1 MEPEIPAEIVVAI
14 IASTGAII
22 LSVVNMILSTILNN
36 KKVRKKQLDEQTCD
50 IFKRIKVLELA
61 SQAILRDRLYSEYN
75 RLIDRG
81 YATYDEKEN
90 FENMYK
96 NYHSLGS
103 NGVMDHIREE
113 VTELP
118 TKQHSRVRK
127 TKNEDE
133 DMNNEYE

>member
-1 MEPEIPAEIVVAI
+1 MEPEIVVAI

-22 LSVVNMILSTILNN
+22 LSVVNMVLSTILNN

-50 IFKRIKVLELA
+50 IFNRIKVLELA

-75 RLIDRG
+75 RLIDQG

-113 VTELP
+113 VNGLP

-133 DMNNEYE
+133 DMDNEYK

>member
-1 MEPEIPAEIVVAI
+1 MEPEIVVAI

-22 LSVVNMILSTILNN
+22 LSVVNMVLSTILNN

-61 SQAILRDRLYSEYN
+61 SQAILRDRLYFEYN
-75 RLIDRG
+75 RLIDQG

-113 VTELP
+113 VNELP

-133 DMNNEYE
+133 DMDNEYK

>member
-1 MEPEIPAEIVVAI
+1 MEPEIVVAI

-22 LSVVNMILSTILNN
+22 LSVVNMILSTVLND

-103 NGVMDHIREE
+103 NGIMDHIREE
-113 VTELP
+113 VTDLP
-118 TKQHSRVRK
+118 IKQHSRVRK

-133 DMNNEYE
+133 DMDNEYK

>member
-1 MEPEIPAEIVVAI
+1 MEPEIVVAI

-22 LSVVNMILSTILNN
+22 LSVVNMVLSTILNN

-75 RLIDRG
+75 RLIDQG

-113 VTELP
+113 VNELP

-133 DMNNEYE
+133 DMDNEYE

>member
-1 MEPEIPAEIVVAI
+1 MEPEIVVAI

-22 LSVVNMILSTILNN
+22 LSVVNMILSTVLND

-113 VTELP
+113 VTDLP
-118 TKQHSRVRK
+118 IKQYSRVRK

-133 DMNNEYE
+133 DMDNEYK

>member
-1 MEPEIPAEIVVAI
+1 MEPEIVVAI

-22 LSVVNMILSTILNN
+22 LSVVNMILSTVLNN
-36 KKVRKKQLDEQTCD
+36 RKVRKKQLDEQTCD

-103 NGVMDHIREE
+103 NGVMDHIRDE

-127 TKNEDE
+127 TKNENE
-133 DMNNEYE
+133 DMDNEYK

>member
-1 MEPEIPAEIVVAI
+1 MEPEIVVAI
-14 IASTGAII
+14 ITSVGAIL
-22 LSVVNMILSTILNN
+22 LSIVNVILSTVLNN
-36 KKVRKKQLDEQTCD
+36 KKIRKKQLDEQTCD

-61 SQAILRDRLYSEYN
+61 NQAILRDRLYSEYN
-75 RLIDRG
+75 RLIDQG

-103 NGVMDHIREE
+103 NGVMDHIRDE

-118 TKQHSRVRK
+118 TRQRIKVK
-127 TKNEDE
+127 KIDNE
-133 DMNNEYE
+133 EYK

>member
-1 MEPEIPAEIVVAI
+1 MEPEIVVAI

-22 LSVVNMILSTILNN
+22 LSVVNMVLSTILNN

-75 RLIDRG
+75 RLIDQG

-113 VTELP
+113 VNELP

-133 DMNNEYE
+133 DMDNEYK

>member
-1 MEPEIPAEIVVAI
+1 MEPEIAVAI
-14 IASTGAII
+14 ITSVGAII
-22 LSVVNMILSTILNN
+22 LSVVNIILSTVLND
-36 KKVRKKQLDEQTCD
+36 KKLRKKQLDEQTCD
-50 IFKRIKVLELA
+50 IFERIKVLELA

-118 TKQHSRVRK
+118 TKQRSRVRK

>member
-1 MEPEIPAEIVVAI
+1 MEPEIVVAI

-22 LSVVNMILSTILNN
+22 LSVVNMVLSTVLNN
-36 KKVRKKQLDEQTCD
+36 KKIRKKQLDEQTCE

-103 NGVMDHIREE
+103 NGVMDHIRDE

-127 TKNEDE
+127 TKNENE
-133 DMNNEYE
+133 DMDNEYK

>member
-1 MEPEIPAEIVVAI
+1 MEPEIAVAI
-14 IASTGAII
+14 ITSVGAII
-22 LSVVNMILSTILNN
+22 LSVVNIILSTVLNN
-36 KKVRKKQLDEQTCD
+36 KKLRKKQLDEQTCD

-61 SQAILRDRLYSEYN
+61 SQAILRDRLYAEYN

-127 TKNEDE
+127 TKDEDE
-133 DMNNEYE
+133 DTDNEYK

>member
-1 MEPEIPAEIVVAI
+1 MEPEIVVAI

-22 LSVVNMILSTILNN
+22 LSVVNMVLSTILNN

-75 RLIDRG
+75 RLIDQG

-113 VTELP
+113 VNELP

-133 DMNNEYE
+133 DIDNEYK

>member
-1 MEPEIPAEIVVAI
+1 MEPEIVVAI

-22 LSVVNMILSTILNN
+22 LSVVNMVLSTILNN

-75 RLIDRG
+75 RLVDQG

-113 VTELP
+113 VNELP
-118 TKQHSRVRK
+118 TKQHSRVKK

-133 DMNNEYE
+133 DMDNEYK

>member
-1 MEPEIPAEIVVAI
+1 MEPEIVVAI

-22 LSVVNMILSTILNN
+22 LSVVNMVLSTILNN

-50 IFKRIKVLELA
+50 IFNRIKVLELA

-75 RLIDRG
+75 RLIDQG

-118 TKQHSRVRK
+118 TKQHSRAKK

-133 DMNNEYE
+133 DIDNEYK